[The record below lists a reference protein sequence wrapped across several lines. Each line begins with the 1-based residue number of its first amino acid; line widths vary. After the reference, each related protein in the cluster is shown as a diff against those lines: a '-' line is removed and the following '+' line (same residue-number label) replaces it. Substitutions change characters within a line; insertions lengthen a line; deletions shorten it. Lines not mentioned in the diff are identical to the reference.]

1 MNIYQTPT
9 QYQVD
14 NFKPTFLY
22 LKRHK
27 DTKLL
32 YFGKTV
38 RTDPIKYNGSG
49 KYWKNHLKKYGKNV
63 ETIWYKKFYDI
74 YELIDFALAFSEIFD
89 ITNSELFANLCEENG
104 LNGGDPGKIATTKTA
119 LALKGR
125 KRPQK
130 SIDKQKKTLLEN
142 PIIFTKERKQKIS
155 KSLIG
160 KKLSQTHIDALKLG
174 SKTEKNIESR
184 KHNFDRT
191 GKIPWNKGIKTG
203 PKKIKILNFH
213 TE

>member
-1 MNIYQTPT
+1 MNIYQPT
-9 QYQVD
+9 QYQID
-14 NFKPTFLY
+14 NFEPTFLY

-32 YFGKTV
+32 YFGKTT
-38 RTDPIKYNGSG
+38 RTDPVRYNGSG
-49 KYWKNHLKKYGKNV
+49 KYWKNHLKKYGKNI
-63 ETIWYKKFYDI
+63 ETIWYEKFYDI
-74 YELIDFALAFSEIFD
+74 YELIDFALSFSEIFD

-104 LNGGDPGKIATTKTA
+104 LDGGDPGKTATSKTA

-125 KRPQK
+125 KRPQN

-142 PIIFTKERKQKIS
+142 PITFTEERKQKIS
-155 KSLIG
+155 KSLTG
-160 KKLSQTHIDALKLG
+160 KKLSETHINALKLG
-174 SKTEKNIESR
+174 AKTEKNIESR
-184 KHNFDRT
+184 KRNFDRT

-213 TE
+213 IE